1 MALVFQPTLS
11 RGPRASADAAERLP
25 RTSVGW
31 VNPVTGLSL
40 GRIAVGAISFARPG
54 LAAKM
59 FGLDAANN
67 PQGAYLARLFGSR
80 EIALGTATLL
90 ARGSTRRN
98 LVLAGIG
105 VDVAD
110 AATGVLGIQD
120 KTVPVR
126 TGTMLIGPALGA
138 VLSGVAGLRTRAS

>member
-1 MALVFQPTLS
+1 
-11 RGPRASADAAERLP
+11 
-25 RTSVGW
+25 

-54 LAAKM
+54 VAATM
-59 FGLDAANN
+59 FGLDIENN
-67 PQGAYLARLFGSR
+67 PQAPYLARLFGSR

-98 LVLAGIG
+98 LLLAGIG
-105 VDVAD
+105 VDLAD

-120 KTVPVR
+120 KSVSTR
-126 TGTMLIGPALGA
+126 TGAMLIGPAVGA
-138 VLSGVAGLRTRAS
+138 VLAGLAGLRRG

>member
-1 MALVFQPTLS
+1 
-11 RGPRASADAAERLP
+11 
-25 RTSVGW
+25 

-40 GRIAVGAISFARPG
+40 GRIAVGAVSIARPDV
-54 LAAKM
+54 AAKL
-59 FGLDAANN
+59 FGLDIVNN
-67 PQGAYLARLFGSR
+67 PQGPYLARLFGSR
-80 EIALGTATLL
+80 EIALGAATLL

-105 VDVAD
+105 VDLAD

-126 TGTMLIGPALGA
+126 TGAMLVGPAVAA
-138 VLSGVAGLRTRAS
+138 VLSGIAGLRGSRRA

>member
-1 MALVFQPTLS
+1 M
-11 RGPRASADAAERLP
+11 
-25 RTSVGW
+25 
-31 VNPVTGLSL
+31 NPVTALSL

-54 LAAKM
+54 VAATM
-59 FGLDAANN
+59 FGLDIENN
-67 PQGAYLARLFGSR
+67 PQGPYLARLFGSR

-105 VDVAD
+105 VDLAD

-120 KTVPVR
+120 KSVSTR
-126 TGTMLIGPALGA
+126 TGAMLIGPAVGA
-138 VLSGVAGLRTRAS
+138 VLAGVAGLRRG

>member
-1 MALVFQPTLS
+1 
-11 RGPRASADAAERLP
+11 
-25 RTSVGW
+25 
-31 VNPVTGLSL
+31 VTGLSL

-54 LAAKM
+54 LAATM
-59 FGLDAANN
+59 FGIDIEHN
-67 PQGAYLARLFGSR
+67 PQGPFLARLFGSR

-105 VDVAD
+105 VDLAD

-120 KTVPVR
+120 KTVSTR
-126 TGTMLIGPALGA
+126 AGAMLIGPSLGA
-138 VLSGVAGLRTRAS
+138 VLSGVAGLRTKG